1 MKLPYGGTAS
11 ITVLC
16 LMLYKSDDALEIP
29 MVRRSIQY
37 RLYLEISSLY
47 SNYISDSL
55 YIPANK
61 SNEDIS

>member
-1 MKLPYGGTAS
+1 
-11 ITVLC
+11 
-16 LMLYKSDDALEIP
+16 MLYKSDDALEIP
-29 MVRRSIQY
+29 VVRRSIQY

-55 YIPANK
+55 YITANK